1 MFKFSDIKVGD
12 ILINNKMEDEF
23 KVLAIRIC
31 EDTYHLCIRS
41 SKTKNKYFV
50 RTRKG
55 NEAKFGLAKI
65 VHA

>member
-12 ILINNKMEDEF
+12 VLINNKMEDEF

-31 EDTYHLCIRS
+31 ENAYHLCIRS
-41 SKTKNKYFV
+41 LKTKEKYFV
-50 RTRKG
+50 RTREG
-55 NEAKFGLAKI
+55 DEAKFGLAKI